1 MTEAQGRLSGVV
13 LQMLTA
19 IAKLRVAGAE
29 QRAFRIWANTFAGQ
43 RRLRFRIGTASNLRD
58 TFNAAWPLLTTAAV
72 FAAVA
77 YGSQGPMSA
86 GTFLAFSAAFGQ
98 FGAATLALADTLTSL
113 LQIVPLYERARPIL
127 ETPPEDNEERT
138 DPGEL
143 TGAVEVSQVSFRY
156 TPGGPLALREI
167 SLRAE
172 PGEFIAIVGPSGA
185 GKSSLLRVLLGF
197 EQPETGSVYV
207 DGQDLR
213 HLDREAVRRQL
224 GVVMQNGKLIPGSIL
239 DNIIGSSLMTLEE
252 AWEAA
257 RLAGIEQDI
266 KRLPMGM
273 FTYIGDGGTTF
284 SGGQRQRLM
293 IARAI
298 ASSSTRPRAH
308 STTVPRRWLAKASGA
323 CKPPAS

>member
-1 MTEAQGRLSGVV
+1 VAVLTIVPALAVALLSGSVQVRCQRRMTEAQGRLSGVV

-29 QRAFRIWANTFAGQ
+29 QRAFRIWADAFAGQ

-77 YGSQGPMSA
+77 YGSRGPMSA

-127 ETPPEDNEERT
+127 ETPQEDNEERT

-156 TPGGPLALREI
+156 APGGPLALREL

-284 SGGQRQRLM
+284 SGG
-293 IARAI
+293 
-298 ASSSTRPRAH
+298 S
-308 STTVPRRWLAKASGA
+308 ASG
-323 CKPPAS
+323 